1 MMGKRLFGGGLVL
14 LGALAIGLALQI
26 EVLGLGQNQDPGPRA
41 FPIVLGAILLI
52 GGLFEIAISF
62 TRVDSSKSDP
72 EQEAKGDG
80 PDGPVALNGP
90 KNMILIFVGL
100 CLYVGL
106 IGVLGF
112 ALSTFL
118 FAVSMMIRLGV
129 RIRISLLSSL
139 GLLLGIHLLFV
150 RLFKVQLPTGMMGL
164 PF

>member
-1 MMGKRLFGGGLVL
+1 MRGKRLLGVGLAL

-41 FPIVLGAILLI
+41 FPMVLGVVLLI
-52 GGLFEIAISF
+52 GGLFEVATSVVRI
-62 TRVDSSKSDP
+62 DSSKSN
-72 EQEAKGDG
+72 GDQG
-80 PDGPVALNGP
+80 DEGVKANHSVSINGP
-90 KNMILIFVGL
+90 MNMILIFVGL

-112 ALSTFL
+112 VLSTFL

-129 RIRISLLSSL
+129 RLRISLLSSL

-150 RLFKVQLPTGMMGL
+150 RLFKVQLPAGMLGL

>member
-1 MMGKRLFGGGLVL
+1 M
-14 LGALAIGLALQI
+14 
-26 EVLGLGQNQDPGPRA
+26 LGLGQNQDPGPQA
-41 FPIVLGAILLI
+41 FPIVLGAVLLI
-52 GGLFEIAISF
+52 GGLFEIATSF
-62 TRVDSSKSDP
+62 ALVDSSKPKVDQG
-72 EQEAKGDG
+72 EEDIKTDG
-80 PDGPVALNGP
+80 SAAINGP
-90 KNMILIFVGL
+90 MNMILIFVGL

-129 RIRISLLSSL
+129 RLRISLLSSL

-150 RLFKVQLPTGMMGL
+150 RLFKVQLPAGMLGL

>member
-1 MMGKRLFGGGLVL
+1 MRAKRLLGVGLAL
-14 LGALAIGLALQI
+14 LGVLAIGFALQI
-26 EVLGLGQNQDPGPRA
+26 EVLGLGQNEDPGPQA
-41 FPIVLGAILLI
+41 FPIVLGAVLLI
-52 GGLFEIAISF
+52 GGLFEIATSF
-62 TRVDSSKSDP
+62 ALVDSSKLTVNQGEEDI
-72 EQEAKGDG
+72 KTDG
-80 PDGPVALNGP
+80 SAAFNGP
-90 KNMILIFVGL
+90 LNMILIFVGL

-129 RIRISLLSSL
+129 RLRISLLSSL

-150 RLFKVQLPTGMMGL
+150 RLFKVQLPTGMLGL